1 MHKKTRKI
9 QLYHIR
15 DKAENIQ
22 RITNNRGKGVCVCVL
37 GYWVVFGV
45 D

>member
-1 MHKKTRKI
+1 MLRMDKKTSKI

-15 DKAENIQ
+15 DKAENNQ
-22 RITNNRGKGVCVCVL
+22 RIKRNEGKRVCMFGCCVV
-37 GYWVVFGV
+37 Y